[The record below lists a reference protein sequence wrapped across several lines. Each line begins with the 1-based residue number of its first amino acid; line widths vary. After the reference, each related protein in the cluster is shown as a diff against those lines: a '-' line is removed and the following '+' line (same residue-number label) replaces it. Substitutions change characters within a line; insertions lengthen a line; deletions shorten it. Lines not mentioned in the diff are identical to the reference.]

1 MQVFAHVG
9 IALATVVSAWLNCVM
24 LAFMLRRRGYFAPDR
39 QLKRRLPRV
48 VVATV
53 IMAAALWG
61 LMHLL
66 QPWLAGSGPTRLLAF
81 GVLVVAGLVI
91 YGAAALAT
99 GAADLKEARRLIGKA
114 PSG

>member
-1 MQVFAHVG
+1 
-9 IALATVVSAWLNCVM
+9 
-24 LAFMLRRRGYFAPDR
+24 
-39 QLKRRLPRV
+39 V

-66 QPWLAGSGPTRLLAF
+66 APWLAGSGWTRLLAF
-81 GVLVVAGLVI
+81 GVLVAAGLVF